1 MGVKY
6 HKAPLPSVCSSIA
19 ETGKKIQYF
28 LSAHRENHAPAE
40 AGRTAKIFCKTGRP
54 FIPALCGIC
63 RLQKG
68 LSPAHLFPAH
78 GTFFP
83 KASPSALAYGLRGAC
98 KGLLSACGSKCRA
111 FPFPPGP
118 QARGHC
124 FSAGGAALVTRRW
137 QPAPPGAGGK
147 IFLQATTG
155 RAGAARALC
164 PFPKQ
169 NTRARREKLQTG
181 QNTGESCGRSKS

>member
-19 ETGKKIQYF
+19 ETGKKIQCF

-68 LSPAHLFPAH
+68 LSPAHLFPVH
-78 GTFFP
+78 GAFFP
-83 KASPSALAYGLRGAC
+83 KASPSASPMAC
-98 KGLLSACGSKCRA
+98 AGPVRACFRHAAQSAEL
-111 FPFPPGP
+111 FPFPPARKPAAIAISRASLQNAARPKRGARHFLPVFCSMHAP
-118 QARGHC
+118 QAPVLGLPL
-124 FSAGGAALVTRRW
+124 SPLLPGDGGVL
-137 QPAPPGAGGK
+137 P
-147 IFLQATTG
+147 
-155 RAGAARALC
+155 
-164 PFPKQ
+164 
-169 NTRARREKLQTG
+169 
-181 QNTGESCGRSKS
+181 SSYS

>member
-68 LSPAHLFPAH
+68 LSPAHLFPVH
-78 GTFFP
+78 GAFSP
-83 KASPSALAYGLRGAC
+83 KASPSAAPMACAGPVRACFRHTAQSAGL
-98 KGLLSACGSKCRA
+98 
-111 FPFPPGP
+111 FPFPRPASPRPLFQRRGGRSGNP
-118 QARGHC
+118 PLAASPAR
-124 FSAGGAALVTRRW
+124 RR
-137 QPAPPGAGGK
+137 GEG
-147 IFLQATTG
+147 FLQATTG

-169 NTRARREKLQTG
+169 NIRARREKLQTG